1 MHTNYYYLRFLSSKL
16 NLLLNESFIVEC
28 FSQQKDEVLLV
39 FQHQNGTTF
48 IIQAHLTSRFTCLY
62 FPEQF
67 NRAKKNSRNFFPE
80 LIGRKVLQVI
90 QIENDRS
97 FVIDFGDEYK
107 LLFKL
112 YGNRSNLVLFKAD
125 QLLSVFNR
133 KLKNDFSIKLSG
145 LNRTAD
151 HSLEYFLEHG
161 YKKTFY
167 TFSKI
172 IERVLVIDHRT
183 TCDQSLY
190 NRILEVIAEFEKG
203 FFYLVRDEGM
213 IYLSLCP
220 AGQVL
225 EHYDDPL
232 KAANAFF
239 RCYYKQ
245 NYIIEQR
252 QMLIKRID
260 HLISGYKHYLEQAE
274 ERLRILKNSD
284 GPEKL
289 ADIIMA
295 NLHAIPKGSLTV
307 TLYDFYNDR
316 PVEISLKKDSTPQ
329 KYAELLYKKA
339 RNRPLEIKK
348 LEDICISR
356 KQLIS
361 QCAEDKESVNG
372 AETHREIAVFQDRYR
387 QTAPEHKSAESELFR
402 RLDYMGYT
410 ILVGR
415 NAANNDL
422 LTMKYAHKNDLWLHA
437 RDVTGAHVIIRHK
450 AGQGIPKPVI
460 ERAASVAAFHS
471 TRKNEKLC
479 PVIVTEKKFVRKPKG
494 APKGA
499 VKVEKEKVIMVE
511 PADL

>member
-1 MHTNYYYLRFLSSKL
+1 MHTNYYYLRLLSSRL
-16 NLLLNESFIVEC
+16 NLLLNEYILVEC
-28 FSQQKDEVLLV
+28 FSQQKEEVLFV
-39 FQHQNGTTF
+39 FRNQDGIVF
-48 IIQAHLTSRFTCLY
+48 VIQAHLTSRFSSLY

-67 NRAKKNSRNFFPE
+67 HRARRNSTNLFPE
-80 LIGRKVLQVI
+80 LIGKKIQLVR

-97 FVIDFGDEYK
+97 FVIVFEDHYQ

-112 YGNRSNLVLFKAD
+112 YGNRSNLILFQSD
-125 QLLSVFNR
+125 QLLRIFNR
-133 KLKNDFSIKLSG
+133 KLKNDFSINLSG
-145 LNRTAD
+145 ADKTAD

-161 YKKTFY
+161 YKKSFY
-167 TFSKI
+167 TFARI
-172 IERVLVIDHRT
+172 AERVLNLNDLTEEDPDI
-183 TCDQSLY
+183 Y
-190 NRILEVIAEFEKG
+190 NKIRELISEFEKG
-203 FFYLVRDEGM
+203 IMYIVNDGGI

-220 AGQVL
+220 TGQIL
-225 EHYDDPL
+225 EQYTDPV
-232 KAANAFF
+232 KASNAFF
-239 RCYYKQ
+239 HYYYKQ
-245 NYIIEQR
+245 NFITEQR
-252 QMLIKRID
+252 QTLVNRID
-260 HLISGYKHYLEQAE
+260 HLLSGYRHYLAQAE
-274 ERLRILKNSD
+274 ARLQTLKISD

-295 NLHAIPKGSLTV
+295 NLHAIPKGSLQV
-307 TLYDFYNDR
+307 SLYDFYNDR
-316 PVEISLKKDSTPQ
+316 TIEVSLKKDLTPQ
-329 KYAELLYKKA
+329 KYAESLYKKS
-339 RNRPLEIKK
+339 RNRPLEIQK
-348 LEDICISR
+348 LEEICISR

-361 QCAEDKESVNG
+361 QCIQDKEHIAG
-372 AETHREIAVFQDRYR
+372 LEIHKELITY
-387 QTAPEHKSAESELFR
+387 QTKYQQTDSGQKNTENELFR

-437 RDVTGAHVIIRHK
+437 RDVTGAHVVIRHK

-511 PADL
+511 PADM